1 MSKIYT
7 VTELRDTLSP
17 IFAKHGVCSAVLFGS
32 YAKGQSTERSDVD
45 LLVDSGLR
53 GLAFFGLL
61 EDVVS
66 ALDVPVDMIDVS
78 QVDHG
83 SPVELEIGQC
93 GVEIYIGS

>member
-17 IFAKHGVCSAVLFGS
+17 IFAEHGVRSAVLFGS
-32 YAKGQSTERSDVD
+32 YSKGQATERSDID

-61 EDVVS
+61 ESVVS
-66 ALDVPVDMIDVS
+66 ALDVPVDLIDVS
-78 QVDHG
+78 QIEHG
-83 SPVELEIGQC
+83 SPVEREIKRS
-93 GVEIYIGS
+93 GVQIYIGP